1 MSDKQG
7 DKTLFTDAVKEL
19 VAIGAAIGSNC
30 EMCFKHHYNE
40 ARKLGVS
47 KEDMRLAVETAQ
59 MVKASPAR
67 SISELAD
74 KYLRDPAAQAS
85 PCCCGPSSDDAPP
98 EKKRG
103 KRSCC

>member
-40 ARKLGVS
+40 ARKRRGSGL
-47 KEDMRLAVETAQ
+47 R
-59 MVKASPAR
+59 AR
-67 SISELAD
+67 PTERI
-74 KYLRDPAAQAS
+74 
-85 PCCCGPSSDDAPP
+85 P
-98 EKKRG
+98 EYAR
-103 KRSCC
+103 